1 LIQYALY
8 AKRCILP
15 QREDIRM
22 LRASW
27 RATLLLMILTFS
39 LLVLATCTNRSS
51 AFTTPLYVQQL
62 TTSPDAYAGR
72 DVTVDGA
79 YVWRPGD
86 PSLSVLAVGVS
97 TLDNGL
103 DAQPIGEPIWLE
115 GFPAEVTEHLHRPG
129 DSVYGFV
136 RVRGRFEAN
145 GNYGPGGAYRYL
157 LTVSSA
163 EPIERIRRV
172 EQRLTDR
179 PLGPDKVSFFE
190 LLRNPEQYQG
200 QRITTQAYYFWN
212 SVIYVLA
219 EGISTEEDG
228 SSPQPIGSAIWV
240 EQFPPEQSAALTIG
254 PNNSFVWGLVEVTGT
269 FQTGGGFGRDGAYK
283 SIFFVESAR
292 PVQP

>member
-1 LIQYALY
+1 
-8 AKRCILP
+8 
-15 QREDIRM
+15 M

-62 TTSPDAYAGR
+62 TTSPNDYAGR

-79 YVWRPGD
+79 YVWRPGN

-228 SSPQPIGSAIWV
+228 SNPQPIGGAIWV

-254 PNNSFVWGLVEVTGT
+254 PNHSFVWGLVEVTGT